1 MIKANPMASAGP
13 ALRDLIDEFGARA
26 VLASYL
32 REVMARRRMP
42 DVNAL
47 PEHLRS
53 DIGLPPRPPDRQLWE
68 RYR

>member
-1 MIKANPMASAGP
+1 MASAGP
-13 ALRDLIDEFGARA
+13 ALRDLIDQFGARA

-42 DVNAL
+42 GVNTL

-53 DIGLPPRPPDRQLWE
+53 DIGLPPRPPDRPLWE

>member
-1 MIKANPMASAGP
+1 MASAGP
-13 ALRDLIDEFGARA
+13 ALRDLIDQFGARA

-42 DVNAL
+42 DVNTL
-47 PEHLRS
+47 PEHLRA
-53 DIGLPPRPPDRQLWE
+53 DIGLPPRPPDRPLWE

>member
-1 MIKANPMASAGP
+1 MASAGP

-32 REVMARRRMP
+32 REVIARLNML
-42 DVNAL
+42 DVNTL

-53 DIGLPPRPPDRQLWE
+53 DIGLPPRPPDRPLWE